1 MKRIQLA
8 IDKMAT
14 VEETR
19 MPDHVPYPHIV
30 KEGSG
35 PARLANTPRMKV
47 SHLVIEYLNWGWS
60 PEEMCHQHPFL
71 AVSEAYAAM
80 AYYFD
85 HQAEIDAEIEADDNA
100 ARAAMHGA
108 SSSPLLQ
115 RLRSQRA
122 R

>member
-1 MKRIQLA
+1 MTI
-8 IDKMAT
+8 

-19 MPDHVPYPHIV
+19 ACAPVPYPHIFTEQG
-30 KEGSG
+30 K
-35 PARLANTPRMKV
+35 PARLASTLRMKV

-71 AVSEAYAAM
+71 TLPEAYAAM

-85 HQAEIDAEIEADDNA
+85 HQAEIDAEIEADD
-100 ARAAMHGA
+100 RAAQVAMA
-108 SSSPLLQ
+108 EVATSPLLL
-115 RLRSQRA
+115 RLRALRT